1 MKRFFINIFAISIIF
16 IAISVIIEVLLLYRP
31 NTYSYKKEYVE
42 QHINDIE
49 CLLLGNSHIEEAL
62 DPHEMGHGV
71 FNMAMSGRPIVYD
84 VELTKMYVPL
94 MNNLKVLIVPLDYTG
109 FYFGRDT
116 DNPEDKK
123 LPDVYEETY
132 KCMYCKYM
140 NIRVDGLWYWSE
152 ILHSKLNYMTRFV
165 KDKKDNIECDSL
177 GFIPL
182 KLSYRH
188 LNWEH
193 IGLPNPID
201 TLKKIDMQKYE
212 TLYNQYVTIA
222 KTAMEKNV
230 RLVLLSTPLYK
241 TAKKYV
247 SKEIDHEISSFVNRL
262 QKVYPNIEYYNYRF
276 DKRFDDDDYN
286 DSHHLTES
294 GAKKFSNIIK
304 NEVFR

>member
-1 MKRFFINIFAISIIF
+1 M
-16 IAISVIIEVLLLYRP
+16 
-31 NTYSYKKEYVE
+31 
-42 QHINDIE
+42 
-49 CLLLGNSHIEEAL
+49 
-62 DPHEMGHGV
+62 
-71 FNMAMSGRPIVYD
+71 
-84 VELTKMYVPL
+84 
-94 MNNLKVLIVPLDYTG
+94 
-109 FYFGRDT
+109 
-116 DNPEDKK
+116 
-123 LPDVYEETY
+123 
-132 KCMYCKYM
+132 
-140 NIRVDGLWYWSE
+140 
-152 ILHSKLNYMTRFV
+152 
-165 KDKKDNIECDSL
+165 
-177 GFIPL
+177 
-182 KLSYRH
+182 
-188 LNWEH
+188 NWEH

-222 KTAMEKNV
+222 KAAMGKNV